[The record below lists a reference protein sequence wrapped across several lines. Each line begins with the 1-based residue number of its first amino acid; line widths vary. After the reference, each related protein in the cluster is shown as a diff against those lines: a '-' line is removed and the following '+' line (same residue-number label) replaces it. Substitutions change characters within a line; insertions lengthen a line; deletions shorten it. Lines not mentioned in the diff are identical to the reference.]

1 MSKWLSRKFFVVQQ
15 GFLLSAGVPVAFK
28 HFGVSEQVTLASLAL
43 ITLIAGY
50 YFKVNK
56 DLKVSEVPVNGYDR
70 EQS

>member
-15 GFLLSAGVPVAFK
+15 GFVLSAGVPVIFK
-28 HFGVSEQVTLASLAL
+28 YFGVSEQVTLASLAL

-56 DLKVSEVPVNGYDR
+56 DLKKTEVENVGSD
-70 EQS
+70 